1 MRIYLNSQKFN
12 LHLNFMTQMKFGK
25 KKCSKCNSQNCSS
38 LHHPFV
44 KLDKEI
50 LDIWGNDEKLYL
62 NPQDEEIIL
71 AEMDYFLL
79 IITSINEDKY
89 LKRKIEILLES
100 ICILLYDHTVNPEE
114 YDDDEN
120 HIRQKNAEIILP
132 ELIKLRDKIIESEKN
147 IMEYIKKVVFP
158 QLGIE

>member
-1 MRIYLNSQKFN
+1 M
-12 LHLNFMTQMKFGK
+12 
-25 KKCSKCNSQNCSS
+25 
-38 LHHPFV
+38 

-71 AEMDYFLL
+71 AEMDYFPL
-79 IITSINEDKY
+79 IITSINDDKY
-89 LKRKIEILLES
+89 LIRKIEILLES
-100 ICILLYDHTVNPEE
+100 ICILLYDNTVNPEE

-132 ELIKLRDKIIESEKN
+132 ELIRLRDKIIESEKN